1 MKKPTL
7 VHYYVTNICN
17 ARCEFCSIWKNRD
30 TNFAT
35 PEQVRENLKDAKRA
49 GAKFVDFTGGEP
61 TLNKDLPE
69 ILSIAKELGFITSVT
84 TNTLLFPK
92 MAKALAGKIDLLHF
106 SLDADSAELHDKIRG
121 IKSYSKTLDAIPQA
135 IENGLYPDLLF
146 TYTNE
151 NIDHFMGVWEIAR
164 KNRLMVILDPVFAM
178 DQFELLSKET
188 HEKAKKLAKLPGVYL
203 NSAHLA
209 FRKDG
214 GNNINS
220 PRCHSVESTIV
231 ILNDNTLA
239 APCYHHKNT
248 TIPIKGKLWEILQS
262 DEYREL
268 KSMQGRY
275 DFCKGCHINC
285 YMDPS
290 YNYQFDRL
298 FLKSIKSKL
307 KYSITKYLRYGRRWP
322 VFKEKS

>member
-30 TNFAT
+30 PNFAT
-35 PEQVRENLKDAKRA
+35 PDQVRQNLTDAKRA
-49 GAKFVDFTGGEP
+49 GAGFVDFTGGEP

-69 ILSIAKELGFITSVT
+69 LLSIAKSLGFITSVT

-92 MAKALAGKIDLLHF
+92 MVKDLSGKIDLLHF
-106 SLDADSAELHDKIRG
+106 SLDADTAELHDKIRG
-121 IKSYSKTLDAIPQA
+121 IKSYQKTLDAIPLA

-151 NIDHFMGVWEIAR
+151 NIDHFQGVWEIAR
-164 KNRLMVILDPVFAM
+164 KYKLMLILDPVFAM
-178 DQFELLSKET
+178 DEHELLAPDT

-203 NSAHLA
+203 NKAHLK
-209 FRKDG
+209 FRENGANDI
-214 GNNINS
+214 NN

-231 ILNDNTLA
+231 IMNDNTLVT
-239 APCYHHKNT
+239 PCYHHEET
-248 TIPIKGKLWEILQS
+248 RLPIDGKLWDILQS
-262 DEYREL
+262 DQYSKLRD
-268 KSMQGRY
+268 MQGRY

-290 YNYQFDRL
+290 YNYQFDHL
-298 FLKSIKSKL
+298 FLKSISSKW
-307 KYSITKYLRYGRRWP
+307 KYASTKYLKYGRKWP
-322 VFKEKS
+322 SLRGRS